1 MTVFSN
7 KIFLLLVILISANC
21 FSQKDINTDIRN
33 VTKITFFNPGVSYE
47 MKIGKLQSLY
57 AQAFLS
63 TSFYLGYSSSL
74 GSTSGINMYPA
85 LALQYRYYY
94 NAARRKAKGKRT
106 EMNSLN
112 YVSALVETDF
122 YKENVSSNGE
132 KQLRASKIF
141 GVVWGFQR
149 NYQKRFSLDLN
160 LGVSYVYSKE
170 TTIDDAGQYTTKNVG
185 EFTNIGQIGLG
196 FWLNRRN

>member
-1 MTVFSN
+1 MFSN

-21 FSQKDINTDIRN
+21 YSQKDINTDIRN
-33 VTKITFFNPGVSYE
+33 VTKITFLNPGVSYE
-47 MKIGKLQSLY
+47 KKIGKLQSLY

-63 TSFYLGYSSSL
+63 TSIYLGYSSSL
-74 GSTSGINMYPA
+74 GSTSGINIYPA

-122 YKENVSSNGE
+122 YRENVSSNGE

-141 GVVWGFQR
+141 GAVWGFQR

-170 TTIDDAGQYTTKNVG
+170 TTINDAGQYTTKNVG
-185 EFTNIGQIGLG
+185 EFTNLGQIGLG

>member
-47 MKIGKLQSLY
+47 KKIGKLQSLY

-63 TSFYLGYSSSL
+63 TSIYLGYSSSL

-122 YKENVSSNGE
+122 YRENVSSNGE

-185 EFTNIGQIGLG
+185 EFTNLGQIGLG

>member
-1 MTVFSN
+1 VTVFSN

-33 VTKITFFNPGVSYE
+33 VTKITFFNPGISYE

-132 KQLRASKIF
+132 KQLRASKIC

-170 TTIDDAGQYTTKNVG
+170 TTINDAGQYTTKNVG

>member
-1 MTVFSN
+1 MFSN

-21 FSQKDINTDIRN
+21 YSQKDINTDIRN
-33 VTKITFFNPGVSYE
+33 VTKITFLNPGVSYE
-47 MKIGKLQSLY
+47 KKIGKLQSLY

-63 TSFYLGYSSSL
+63 TSIYLGYSSSL

>member
-1 MTVFSN
+1 VTVFSN

-21 FSQKDINTDIRN
+21 YSQKDINTDIRN
-33 VTKITFFNPGVSYE
+33 VTKITFLNPGVSYE
-47 MKIGKLQSLY
+47 KKIGKLQSLY

-63 TSFYLGYSSSL
+63 TSIYLGYSSSL
-74 GSTSGINMYPA
+74 GSTSGINIYPA

-122 YKENVSSNGE
+122 YRENVSSNGE

-141 GVVWGFQR
+141 GAVWGFQR

-170 TTIDDAGQYTTKNVG
+170 TTINDAGQYITKNVG
-185 EFTNIGQIGLG
+185 EFTNLGQIGLG

>member
-7 KIFLLLVILISANC
+7 KLFLPLVILISANC
-21 FSQKDINTDIRN
+21 YSQKDINTDIRN
-33 VTKITFFNPGVSYE
+33 VTKITFLNPGVSYE
-47 MKIGKLQSLY
+47 KKIGKLQSLY

-63 TSFYLGYSSSL
+63 TSIYLGYSSSL
-74 GSTSGINMYPA
+74 GSTSGINIYPA

-122 YKENVSSNGE
+122 YRENVSSNGE

-141 GVVWGFQR
+141 GAVWGFQR

-170 TTIDDAGQYTTKNVG
+170 TTINDAGQYITKNVG

>member
-21 FSQKDINTDIRN
+21 YSQKDINTDIRN
-33 VTKITFFNPGVSYE
+33 VTKITFLNPGVSYE
-47 MKIGKLQSLY
+47 KKIGKLQSLY

-63 TSFYLGYSSSL
+63 TSIYLGYSSSL
-74 GSTSGINMYPA
+74 GSTSGINIYPA

-122 YKENVSSNGE
+122 YRENVSSNGE

-141 GVVWGFQR
+141 GAVWGFQR

-170 TTIDDAGQYTTKNVG
+170 TTINDAGQYTTKNVG
-185 EFTNIGQIGLG
+185 EFTNLGQIGLG

>member
-47 MKIGKLQSLY
+47 KKIGKLQSLY

-63 TSFYLGYSSSL
+63 TSIYLGYSSSL

-122 YKENVSSNGE
+122 YK
-132 KQLRASKIF
+132 
-141 GVVWGFQR
+141 
-149 NYQKRFSLDLN
+149 
-160 LGVSYVYSKE
+160 
-170 TTIDDAGQYTTKNVG
+170 
-185 EFTNIGQIGLG
+185 
-196 FWLNRRN
+196 

>member
-7 KIFLLLVILISANC
+7 KLFLPLVILISANC
-21 FSQKDINTDIRN
+21 YSQKDINTDIRN
-33 VTKITFFNPGVSYE
+33 VTKITFLNPGVSYE
-47 MKIGKLQSLY
+47 KKIGKLQSLY

-63 TSFYLGYSSSL
+63 TSIYLGYSSSL
-74 GSTSGINMYPA
+74 GSTSGINIYPA

-122 YKENVSSNGE
+122 YRENVSSNGE

-141 GVVWGFQR
+141 GAVWGFQR

-170 TTIDDAGQYTTKNVG
+170 TTINDAGQYITKNVG
-185 EFTNIGQIGLG
+185 EFTNLGQIGLG